1 MKTTRKDFLRCAL
14 AAGAFPAIVPSSVL
28 GAEAPSNKL
37 QIGIIGLGRIG
48 TTMDGLVANQDL
60 AMLTTICDV
69 DSVRLANMK
78 QLAEKRYGRKM
89 DHLKLEMDYRKVLD
103 DPGIDGVMI
112 CTQDHWHARMV
123 VEACYKGRV
132 FHIGTQQRGQYS
144 FRQGVECVM
153 SGRLGTLKRI
163 DVELPLNNPD
173 REWNVPSIERTPDP
187 KDFDFDLWLGPA
199 RDGVPYSQL
208 RTHWRPVDGN
218 GKPYARIPGQNVG
231 WLQIQDYCTGNIGG
245 WGSHHMD
252 IAQWAMGNAG
262 PISVCCDKANFL
274 TGRMFN
280 VHHEYHILYKY
291 ANGVDLHC
299 ASRKYS
305 GLPKGLRSNGGWGV
319 RFMGANG
326 DWIWTSRGSAAVAAA
341 DRVDTAYKAKADFWR
356 ALEANKKEL
365 IDGDPEKH
373 AVRNPLKGHHRVWF
387 VGMRGERLHHLL
399 HPRLPRDEQH
409 RPHDRLG
416 SREARLHESRRPEE
430 AVLLLRASAVRGRA
444 DHQGNPQESGRLNAR
459 INQCQFVK
467 PFARRLWRRRVSLP
481 SYPTH
486 RVPRR
491 SACAAAIR
499 SSTWKTESTTC
510 TSRPVTRWASRSTPP
525 PTSRIGCQTRG
536 ATSSAAPT

>member
-1 MKTTRKDFLRCAL
+1 MRTSRKDFLKCAL
-14 AAGAFPAIVPSSVL
+14 AAGAFPTIVPSSVL
-28 GAEAPSNKL
+28 GADAPSNKL
-37 QIGIIGLGRIG
+37 QIGLIGLGRIG
-48 TTMDGLVANQDL
+48 TTMDIGGLVANQDL

-123 VEACYKGRV
+123 VEACYKGKDVYVQKPMALSVEESEAIAEAVRKMKRV

-187 KDFDFDLWLGPA
+187 RDFDFDLWLGPA

-208 RTHWRPVDGN
+208 RTHWRPVDDRGR
-218 GKPYARIPGQNVG
+218 PYANIPGQNVG

-299 ASRKYS
+299 ASRMHS
-305 GLPKGLRSNGGWGV
+305 GLPKGLRSGGGWGV

-326 DWIWTSRGSAAVAAA
+326 DWIWTSRGSAAVAEA

-356 ALEANKKEL
+356 ALEANRKEL
-365 IDGDPEKH
+365 IAGDPEKH
-373 AVRNPLKGHHRVWF
+373 AVRNPHKNHHRVWF
-387 VGMRGERLHHLL
+387 EGMR
-399 HPRLPRDEQH
+399 
-409 RPHDRLG
+409 
-416 SREARLHESRRPEE
+416 ARKDTHITVEE
-430 AVLLLRASAVRGRA
+430 ANVSTISCILGYHAMNNIGRTIGWDPVKHVFTNPDDQKKLYSCFERPQFAVA
-444 DHQGNPQESGRLNAR
+444 PIIKE
-459 INQCQFVK
+459 
-467 PFARRLWRRRVSLP
+467 
-481 SYPTH
+481 
-486 RVPRR
+486 
-491 SACAAAIR
+491 IR
-499 SSTWKTESTTC
+499 KK
-510 TSRPVTRWASRSTPP
+510 A
-525 PTSRIGCQTRG
+525 G
-536 ATSSAAPT
+536 A